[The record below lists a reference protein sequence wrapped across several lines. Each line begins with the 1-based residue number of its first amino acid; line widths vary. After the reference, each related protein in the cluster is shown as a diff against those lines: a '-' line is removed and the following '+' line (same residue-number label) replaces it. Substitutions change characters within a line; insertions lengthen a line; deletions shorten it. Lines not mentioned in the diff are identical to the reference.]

1 MKNFLVDGMKVN
13 NTNLLKLQK
22 LYRKGVIKED
32 EIPEEQLNDL
42 KELYKEQIYFLE
54 TSIEADKQMIL
65 RIKNKSGNFI

>member
-1 MKNFLVDGMKVN
+1 MKNFLVDGIKVN

-65 RIKNKSGNFI
+65 RIKNKF

>member
-54 TSIEADKQMIL
+54 TSIEADKQKIL
-65 RIKNKSGNFI
+65 RIKNKF

>member
-54 TSIEADKQMIL
+54 TSIEADKQTIL
-65 RIKNKSGNFI
+65 RIKNKF

>member
-65 RIKNKSGNFI
+65 RIKNKF

>member
-65 RIKNKSGNFI
+65 RIKNKL